1 MKYFPL
7 YDIILEEGEKMIQS
21 LVKAANVLD
30 ILKNENRELTI
41 AEISEFLNIP
51 PSTAHRILSTL
62 IEVGYVSKDER
73 THLYALGPALIPLGI
88 KASSKLDPQAVGKS
102 VLENLSEITMEDSFF
117 IIKSG
122 DKGLMLSKSE
132 GKHTLKIVEN
142 FGIEIDLHK
151 GAIRKTIL
159 AFQPKEYIDYYLEK
173 DLSDYLD
180 APVDKAALK
189 KDLIDIRNKKISV
202 SDSEYIED
210 AIGIGAPVFNY
221 KENLVGAI
229 GVVIPKERVTEATKK
244 EYIEAVKNCGMEFS
258 KNLGY
263 SEA

>member
-1 MKYFPL
+1 
-7 YDIILEEGEKMIQS
+7 MIQS

-30 ILKNENRELTI
+30 ILKSENRELTI

-62 IEVGYVSKDER
+62 IDVGYVSKDDR
-73 THLYALGPALIPLGI
+73 THLYGLGPALIPLGI
-88 KASSKLDPQAVGKS
+88 KASSKLDPQAVGKLI
-102 VLENLSEITMEDSFF
+102 LEKLSDITREDSYF

-122 DKGLMLSKSE
+122 DKGLLLSKAE
-132 GKHTLKIVEN
+132 GKHSLKIVEN

-159 AFQPKEYIDYYLEK
+159 AFQDEDYINYYLK
-173 DLSDYLD
+173 RDLSDYLN
-180 APVDKAALK
+180 APVDKEVLRRELRQIK
-189 KDLIDIRNKKISV
+189 NEKISV
-202 SDSEYIED
+202 SDSEYID
-210 AIGIGAPVFNY
+210 SVIGIGAPVFNY
-221 KENLVGAI
+221 KDQLVGSI
-229 GVVIPKERVTEATKK
+229 GVVIPKERITEESKK
-244 EYIEAVKNCGMEFS
+244 EYIKAVKSCGIEFS

>member
-1 MKYFPL
+1 
-7 YDIILEEGEKMIQS
+7 MIQS

-30 ILKNENRELTI
+30 ILKSENRELTI

-62 IEVGYVSKDER
+62 IEVGYVSKDDR
-73 THLYALGPALIPLGI
+73 THLYGLGPALIPLGI
-88 KASSKLDPQAVGKS
+88 KASSKLDPQAVGKLI
-102 VLENLSEITMEDSFF
+102 LEKLSDITREDSYF

-122 DKGLMLSKSE
+122 DKGLLLSKAE
-132 GKHTLKIVEN
+132 GKHSLKIVEN

-159 AFQPKEYIDYYLEK
+159 AFQDEDYINYYLK
-173 DLSDYLD
+173 RDLSDYLN
-180 APVDKAALK
+180 APVDKEVLRRELRQIK
-189 KDLIDIRNKKISV
+189 NEKISV
-202 SDSEYIED
+202 SDSEYID
-210 AIGIGAPVFNY
+210 SVIGIGAPVFNY
-221 KENLVGAI
+221 KDQLVGSI
-229 GVVIPKERVTEATKK
+229 GVVIPKERITEESKK
-244 EYIEAVKNCGMEFS
+244 EYIKAVKSCGIEFS

>member
-1 MKYFPL
+1 
-7 YDIILEEGEKMIQS
+7 MIQS

-30 ILKNENRELTI
+30 ILKSENRELTI

-62 IEVGYVSKDER
+62 IDVGYVSKDDR
-73 THLYALGPALIPLGI
+73 THLYGLGPALIPLGI
-88 KASSKLDPQAVGKS
+88 KASSKLDPQAVGKLI
-102 VLENLSEITMEDSFF
+102 LEKLSDITREDSYF

-122 DKGLMLSKSE
+122 DKGLLLSKAE
-132 GKHTLKIVEN
+132 GKHSLKIVEN

-159 AFQPKEYIDYYLEK
+159 AFQDEDYINYYLK
-173 DLSDYLD
+173 RDLSDYSN
-180 APVDKAALK
+180 APVDKEVLRRELRQIK
-189 KDLIDIRNKKISV
+189 NEKISV
-202 SDSEYIED
+202 SDSEYID
-210 AIGIGAPVFNY
+210 SVIGIGAPVFNY
-221 KENLVGAI
+221 KDQLVGSI
-229 GVVIPKERVTEATKK
+229 GVVIPKERITEESKK
-244 EYIEAVKNCGMEFS
+244 EYIKAVKSCGIEFS

>member
-1 MKYFPL
+1 
-7 YDIILEEGEKMIQS
+7 MIQS

-30 ILKNENRELTI
+30 ILKSENRELTI

-62 IEVGYVSKDER
+62 IDVGYVSKDDR
-73 THLYALGPALIPLGI
+73 THLYGLGPALIPLGI
-88 KASSKLDPQAVGKS
+88 KASSKLDPQAVGKLI
-102 VLENLSEITMEDSFF
+102 LEKLSDITREDSYF

-122 DKGLMLSKSE
+122 DKGLLLSKAE
-132 GKHTLKIVEN
+132 GKHSLKIVEN

-159 AFQPKEYIDYYLEK
+159 AFQDDDYINYYLK
-173 DLSDYLD
+173 RDLSDYLN
-180 APVDKAALK
+180 APVDKEVLRRELRQIK
-189 KDLIDIRNKKISV
+189 NEKISV
-202 SDSEYIED
+202 SDSEYID
-210 AIGIGAPVFNY
+210 SVIGIGAPVFNY
-221 KENLVGAI
+221 KDQLVGSI
-229 GVVIPKERVTEATKK
+229 GVVIPKERITEESKK
-244 EYIEAVKNCGMEFS
+244 EYIKAVKSCGIEFS

>member
-1 MKYFPL
+1 
-7 YDIILEEGEKMIQS
+7 MIQS

-30 ILKNENRELTI
+30 ILKSENRELTI

-62 IEVGYVSKDER
+62 IEVGYVSKDDR
-73 THLYALGPALIPLGI
+73 THLYGLGPALIPLGI
-88 KASSKLDPQAVGKS
+88 KASSKLDPQAVGKLI
-102 VLENLSEITMEDSFF
+102 LEKLSDITREDSYF

-122 DKGLMLSKSE
+122 DKGLLLSKAE
-132 GKHTLKIVEN
+132 GKHSLKIVEN

-159 AFQPKEYIDYYLEK
+159 AFQDEDYINYYLK
-173 DLSDYLD
+173 RDLSDYLN
-180 APVDKAALK
+180 APVDKEVLRRELRQIK
-189 KDLIDIRNKKISV
+189 NEKICM
-202 SDSEYIED
+202 SDSEYID
-210 AIGIGAPVFNY
+210 AVIGIGAPVFNY
-221 KENLVGAI
+221 KDQLVGSI
-229 GVVIPKERVTEATKK
+229 GVVIPKERITEESKK
-244 EYIEAVKNCGMEFS
+244 EYIKAVKSCGIEFS

>member
-1 MKYFPL
+1 
-7 YDIILEEGEKMIQS
+7 MIQS

-30 ILKNENRELTI
+30 ILKSENRELTI

-62 IEVGYVSKDER
+62 IEVGYVSKDDR
-73 THLYALGPALIPLGI
+73 THLYGLGPALIPLGI
-88 KASSKLDPQAVGKS
+88 KASSKLDPQAVGKLI
-102 VLENLSEITMEDSFF
+102 LEKLSDITREDSYF

-122 DKGLMLSKSE
+122 DKGLLLSKAE
-132 GKHTLKIVEN
+132 GKHSLKIVEN

-159 AFQPKEYIDYYLEK
+159 AFQDEDYINYYLK
-173 DLSDYLD
+173 RDLSDYLN
-180 APVDKAALK
+180 APVDKEVLRRELRQIK
-189 KDLIDIRNKKISV
+189 NEKISV
-202 SDSEYIED
+202 SDSEYID
-210 AIGIGAPVFNY
+210 AVIGIGAPVFNY
-221 KENLVGAI
+221 KDQLVGSI
-229 GVVIPKERVTEATKK
+229 GVVIPKERITEESKK
-244 EYIEAVKNCGMEFS
+244 EYIKAVKSCGIEFS

>member
-1 MKYFPL
+1 
-7 YDIILEEGEKMIQS
+7 MIQS

-62 IEVGYVSKDER
+62 IDVGYVSKDER
-73 THLYALGPALIPLGI
+73 THLYGLGPALIPLGI
-88 KASSKLDPQAVGKS
+88 KASSKLDPQAVGKL
-102 VLENLSEITMEDSFF
+102 VLEKLSDLTREDSYF

-122 DKGLMLSKSE
+122 DKGLLLSKAE
-132 GKHTLKIVEN
+132 GKHSLKIVEN

-159 AFQPKEYIDYYLEK
+159 AFQSDDYINYYLK
-173 DLSDYLD
+173 RDLSDYLNS
-180 APVDKAALK
+180 PVDKDQLK
-189 KDLIDIRNKKISV
+189 KELMQIKNQKISV
-202 SDSEYIED
+202 SDSEYID
-210 AIGIGAPVFNY
+210 SVIGIGAPVFNY
-221 KENLVGAI
+221 KDQLVGSI
-229 GVVIPKERVTEATKK
+229 GVVIPKERITEESKK
-244 EYIEAVKNCGMEFS
+244 EYMEAVKSCGIEFS

>member
-1 MKYFPL
+1 
-7 YDIILEEGEKMIQS
+7 MIQS

-30 ILKNENRELTI
+30 ILKSENRELTI

-62 IEVGYVSKDER
+62 IDVGYVSKDDR
-73 THLYALGPALIPLGI
+73 THLYGLGPALIPLGI
-88 KASSKLDPQAVGKS
+88 KASSKLDPQAVGKLI
-102 VLENLSEITMEDSFF
+102 LEKLSDITREDSYF

-122 DKGLMLSKSE
+122 DKGLLLSKAE
-132 GKHTLKIVEN
+132 GKHSLKIVEN

-159 AFQPKEYIDYYLEK
+159 AFQDEDYINYYLK
-173 DLSDYLD
+173 RDLSDYLNT
-180 APVDKAALK
+180 PVDKEVLRRELRQIK
-189 KDLIDIRNKKISV
+189 NEKISV
-202 SDSEYIED
+202 SDSEYID
-210 AIGIGAPVFNY
+210 SVIGIGAPVFNY
-221 KENLVGAI
+221 KDQLVGSI
-229 GVVIPKERVTEATKK
+229 GVVIPKERITEESKK
-244 EYIEAVKNCGMEFS
+244 EYIKAVKSCGIEFS

>member
-1 MKYFPL
+1 
-7 YDIILEEGEKMIQS
+7 MIQS

-30 ILKNENRELTI
+30 ILKSENRELTI

-62 IEVGYVSKDER
+62 IGVGYV
-73 THLYALGPALIPLGI
+73 YGLGPALIPLGI
-88 KASSKLDPQAVGKS
+88 KASSKLDPQAVGKA
-102 VLENLSEITMEDSFF
+102 VLEKLSDVTMEDSYF

-122 DKGLMLSKSE
+122 DKGLMLSKAE
-132 GKHTLKIVEN
+132 GKHSLKIVEN

-159 AFQPKEYIDYYLEK
+159 AFQSDDYINYYLKK

-180 APVDKAALK
+180 APVDKEALRH
-189 KDLIDIRNKKISV
+189 DLMHIRNNKISV
-202 SDSEYIED
+202 SDSEYID
-210 AIGIGAPVFNY
+210 SVIGIGAPVFNY
-221 KENLVGAI
+221 KDQLVGAI
-229 GVVIPKERVTEATKK
+229 GVVIPKERITEESKK
-244 EYIEAVKNCGMEFS
+244 DYMEAVKNAGIDFS

-263 SEA
+263 SD

>member
-1 MKYFPL
+1 
-7 YDIILEEGEKMIQS
+7 MIQS

-30 ILKNENRELTI
+30 ILKSENRELTI

-62 IEVGYVSKDER
+62 IAVGYVSKDER
-73 THLYALGPALIPLGI
+73 THLYGLGPALIPLGI
-88 KASSKLDPQAVGKS
+88 KASSKLDPQAVGKT
-102 VLENLSEITMEDSFF
+102 VLEKLSDVTMEDSYF

-122 DKGLMLSKSE
+122 DKGLMLSKAE
-132 GKHTLKIVEN
+132 GKHSLKIVEN

-159 AFQPKEYIDYYLEK
+159 AFQSDDYINYYLKK

-180 APVDKAALK
+180 SPVDKETLRQ
-189 KDLIDIRNKKISV
+189 DLMHIRNNKISV
-202 SDSEYIED
+202 SDSEYID
-210 AIGIGAPVFNY
+210 SVIGIGAPVFNY
-221 KENLVGAI
+221 KDQLVGAI
-229 GVVIPKERVTEATKK
+229 GVVIPKERITEESKK
-244 EYIEAVKNCGMEFS
+244 EYIEAVKNAGIDFS

-263 SEA
+263 SDWL

>member
-1 MKYFPL
+1 
-7 YDIILEEGEKMIQS
+7 MIQS

-30 ILKNENRELTI
+30 ILKSENRELTI

-62 IEVGYVSKDER
+62 IEVGYVSKDDR
-73 THLYALGPALIPLGI
+73 THLYGLGPALIPLGI
-88 KASSKLDPQAVGKS
+88 KASSKLDPQAVGKLI
-102 VLENLSEITMEDSFF
+102 LEKLSDITREDSYF

-122 DKGLMLSKSE
+122 DKGLLLSKAE
-132 GKHTLKIVEN
+132 GKHSLKIVEN

-159 AFQPKEYIDYYLEK
+159 AFQDEDYINYYLK
-173 DLSDYLD
+173 RDLSDYLN
-180 APVDKAALK
+180 APVDKEVLRRELRQIK
-189 KDLIDIRNKKISV
+189 NEKISV
-202 SDSEYIED
+202 SDSEYID
-210 AIGIGAPVFNY
+210 SVIGIGAPVFNY
-221 KENLVGAI
+221 KDQLVGSI
-229 GVVIPKERVTEATKK
+229 GVVIPKERITEESKK
-244 EYIEAVKNCGMEFS
+244 EYIKAVNSCGIEFS